1 MCSRQLACFTCGGA
15 FACHGRRSSWRIL
28 QPSPACSQTSASYY
42 TVLAVEQLDMIGR
55 RSNKTALLAIACR
68 EQRTYPPASPTISL
82 TWLRLYQQQLD
93 RRSCTYAKP
102 CSI

>member
-1 MCSRQLACFTCGGA
+1 MPRATQFVAHPTAESGMLPTNIGFD
-15 FACHGRRSSWRIL
+15 
-28 QPSPACSQTSASYY
+28 Y

-82 TWLRLYQQQLD
+82 TWLRFYQQQLD